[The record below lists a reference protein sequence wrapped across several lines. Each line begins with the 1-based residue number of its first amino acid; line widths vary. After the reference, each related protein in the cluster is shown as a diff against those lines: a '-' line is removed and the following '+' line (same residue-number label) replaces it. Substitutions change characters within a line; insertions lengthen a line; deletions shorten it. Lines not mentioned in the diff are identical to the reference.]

1 MNPKNAK
8 NEGYYDVYGDF
19 YASSTGKSDGWH
31 GDIEEILATYE
42 SASTCENTP
51 K

>member
-1 MNPKNAK
+1 MNPKQ
-8 NEGYYDVYGDF
+8 EGLCDVFGDF
-19 YASSTGKSDGWH
+19 SAYCSGKSDGCH

-42 SASTCENTP
+42 GASTCENTR